1 MRRTLLPSCLLLA
14 LLALRPAPAL
24 AHAGL
29 PETGNV
35 TVRRGH
41 PEDLFVGASFG
52 AVVSRDNGQSWR
64 WLCPRAIGYG
74 TLLPSAFLWRED
86 GTLLTASGAALLRS
100 KDGGCS
106 WQAHP
111 FFQGLYPAVFASH
124 PAEPSRLW
132 VATGRYN
139 NANTLYL
146 SDDGGESFTAT
157 SLRTTNIAFNALR
170 VAPSDPRR
178 LYLSG
183 NSSTTMSLFRS
194 DDAGATW
201 QELPHTLSSFS
212 YPYDLLLLHVA
223 PNDPDHL
230 WARVVA
236 QGKTHLLESL
246 DGGRTLKS
254 VLALDDFL
262 LSVETSADARTLWAA
277 TPIHLYRSRD
287 GAPATPLTLPEG
299 NACAYREGDT
309 LYVCGSPWVH
319 DWALAR
325 SPDEGDTLEP
335 LFSFEDIQGVLD
347 CPVGTPARDV
357 CTPEWPQLRQQL
369 GLEPLP
375 SDGGTQP
382 PPDAGTSE
390 PPPPSPPPKG
400 CSATGG
406 LLPAAWLLTLA
417 GLRRSR
423 RHLEEPTR

>member
-1 MRRTLLPSCLLLA
+1 MRRPLLPSCLLLA

-64 WLCPRAIGYG
+64 WLCPEAMGYG

-86 GTLLTASGAALLRS
+86 GALFTANGAVLLRS
-100 KDGGCS
+100 NDGGCS

-111 FFQGLYPAVFASH
+111 FFQGLYPAVLAS
-124 PAEPSRLW
+124 PPTEPSRLW

-139 NANTLYL
+139 NVNTLYR

-157 SLRTTNIAFNALR
+157 SLRTTTAAFNALR

-178 LYLSG
+178 LYLSA
-183 NSSTTMSLFRS
+183 NSTTTMSLFRS

-201 QELPHTLSSFS
+201 QELPHTLAELS

-230 WARVVA
+230 WARVSA
-236 QGKTHLLESL
+236 GGRTHLLESL
-246 DGGRTLKS
+246 DGGRTLKA

-262 LSVETSADARTLWAA
+262 LSVETSADASTLWAS
-277 TPIHLYRSRD
+277 TPVHLYRSRQ
-287 GAPATPLTLPEG
+287 GAPLTPLTLPEG
-299 NACAYREGDT
+299 NACAHREGDT

-325 SPDEGDTLEP
+325 SLDEGDTLEP
-335 LFSFEDIQGVLD
+335 LFSFEDIQGVLA
-347 CPVGTPARDV
+347 CPANTVAHGVCGARWPA
-357 CTPEWPQLRQQL
+357 LRQQL

-375 SDGGTQP
+375 SDGGTEP
-382 PPDAGTSE
+382 PPDAG
-390 PPPPSPPPKG
+390 SPPKPAPAKG
-400 CSATGG
+400 CSATEG

-423 RHLEEPTR
+423 RRALEVPTR

>member
-1 MRRTLLPSCLLLA
+1 MRRILPASCLLLG
-14 LLALRPAPAL
+14 LLAPRPTPAL

-64 WLCPRAIGYG
+64 WLCPEAIGYG
-74 TLLPSAFLWRED
+74 TLLPSAYLWRED
-86 GTLLTASGAALLRS
+86 GALFTASGAALLRS
-100 KDGGCS
+100 NDGGCS

-111 FFQGLYPAVFASH
+111 FFQGLSPNVIGSH

-139 NANTLYL
+139 SVNTLYR

-157 SLRTTNIAFNALR
+157 ALRTTHTAFNGMR
-170 VAPSDPRR
+170 VAPSDPKR

-183 NSSTTMSLFRS
+183 NSNTTMSLFRS
-194 DDAGATW
+194 DDGGATW
-201 QELPHTLSSFS
+201 EELPHTLSQL
-212 YPYDLLLLHVA
+212 YHPYDLLLLHVA

-230 WARVVA
+230 WARVA
-236 QGKTHLLESL
+236 AGGQTHLLEST

-254 VLALDDFL
+254 VLALDDYL
-262 LSVETSADARTLWAA
+262 QGVETSADASTLWAS
-277 TPIHLYRSRD
+277 TPIHLYRSRG

-299 NACAYREGDT
+299 NACAYRDGAT

-325 SPDEGDTLEP
+325 SLDEGDTLQP
-335 LFSFEDIQGVLD
+335 LFTFEDIQGVLA
-347 CPVGTPARDV
+347 CPAGTPAHDV
-357 CTPEWPQLRQQL
+357 CGPKWPRLRQQL

-375 SDGGTQP
+375 SDGGTEP
-382 PPDAGTSE
+382 PPDGGTSE
-390 PPPPSPPPKG
+390 PPPAPAKG

-406 LLPAAWLLTLA
+406 LLPAAWLFTLA
-417 GLRRSR
+417 ALRRSR
-423 RHLEEPTR
+423 RRGMEVPR